1 MRQTLLS
8 SPRLSSTLHTD
19 MTTNTDDNTQP
30 HGMDQARVVHAFE
43 AAEVEKAMPFRQ
55 AVSTFWRGG
64 LFSMVLSLALVMEG
78 YDTGLVSQTMSRC
91 SVVGIGA
98 DKVQL
103 KSFYGQPE
111 FLKKFGSL
119 DPTGKLYIPAN
130 WQAALSNAVS
140 AGEVLGLLV
149 CDLHQ

>member
-1 MRQTLLS
+1 MTATEDSNEPHLS
-8 SPRLSSTLHTD
+8 GVT
-19 MTTNTDDNTQP
+19 
-30 HGMDQARVVHAFE
+30 GMDQERVVHAFE

-78 YDTGLVSQTMSRC
+78 YDTGLVGRRR
-91 SVVGIGA
+91 SVARIRA
-98 DKVQL
+98 DRVQL

-119 DPTGKLYIPAN
+119 DPNGKLYIPAN

-149 CDLHQ
+149 CDLHYCPL